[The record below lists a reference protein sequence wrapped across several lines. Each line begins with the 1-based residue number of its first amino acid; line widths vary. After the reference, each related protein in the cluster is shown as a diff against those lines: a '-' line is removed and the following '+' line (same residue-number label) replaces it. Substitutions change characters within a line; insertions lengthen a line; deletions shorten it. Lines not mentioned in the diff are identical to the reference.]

1 MSTTKTAYALKT
13 FRDAG
18 TEKEYEG
25 DKAHDFTDGEYRN
38 FKAAGLISDQKP
50 APAKAADKPAA

>member
-1 MSTTKTAYALKT
+1 MSNTKSAVALKT

-25 DKAHDFTDGEYRN
+25 GKSHEFTDGEYLN
-38 FKAAGLISDQKP
+38 FKAAGLIEDPK
-50 APAKAADKPAA
+50 AAAKAGDKSAA

>member
-1 MSTTKTAYALKT
+1 MSQNKSAVALKT

-25 DKAHDFTDGEYRN
+25 GKTHEFTDGEYRN
-38 FKAAGLISDQKP
+38 FKAAGLIEDPKT
-50 APAKAADKPAA
+50 AAKASDKPAA

>member
-1 MSTTKTAYALKT
+1 MSTTKSAVALKK

-25 DKAHDFTDGEYRN
+25 GKQHEFTEGEYQN
-38 FKAAGLISDQKP
+38 FKAAGLIEDQK
-50 APAKAADKPAA
+50 AAAKASDKPAA